1 MDGIVHATFV
11 TARMH
16 RSLVQLRASGA
27 LSDDESEQAD
37 RLLADHVKNFAMGWE
52 IVDRDARL
60 SERGRNIMA
69 DARRHMQAHA
79 GDQS

>member
-16 RSLVQLRASGA
+16 RSLARLRASGA
-27 LSDDESEQAD
+27 LSGDEDAQAV
-37 RLLADHVKNFAMGWE
+37 RLLADHVRNFAMGWE

-60 SERGRNIMA
+60 TERGQEIMG

-79 GDQS
+79 AA